1 MEIIRALIFLAL
13 GVGLYFLP
21 SIIAFSR
28 VHKLAVTILIIN
40 FFFGWTLLG
49 WVIALVWACAH
60 IDDPRKKISY
70 INRRHMTKPE
80 LEQEYTTQRRAGVLS
95 QPNRA
100 GL

>member
-1 MEIIRALIFLAL
+1 MEIIRALIVLAL

-28 VHKLAVTILIIN
+28 GHKLAVTTLMVN

-60 IDDPRKKISY
+60 FDDPRQKISY
-70 INRRHMTKPE
+70 VKRRYVTEPE
-80 LEQEYTTQRRAGVLS
+80 LDITQRRAGVLS
-95 QPNRA
+95 QANRA